1 MIRSNAFA
9 LTEQMYFIIGYA
21 FLPIVKRRRKR
32 PSSRLAVFTIKS
44 SSIAIIADDLDNLFE
59 RTAALEYRVLHIYHN
74 TVKENM
80 SICKSRTNLS
90 SQKSH

>member
-21 FLPIVKRRRKR
+21 FLPIVKRRL
-32 PSSRLAVFTIKS
+32 SSRLAVFAIKS
-44 SSIAIIADDLDNLFE
+44 SSIAIIADDLDSLFE
-59 RTAALEYRVLHIYHN
+59 RTAALEYRVSHIYHN

>member
-9 LTEQMYFIIGYA
+9 LTEQMYFIMSYA
-21 FLPIVKRRRKR
+21 VLPNADVND
-32 PSSRLAVFTIKS
+32 SSRLAVFAIKS
-44 SSIAIIADDLDNLFE
+44 SSIAIIADDLDSLFE
-59 RTAALEYRVLHIYHN
+59 RTAALEYRVSHIYHY